1 LDDLENGLTQRFR
14 RMLRGLWLDLL
25 NLELR
30 VKESDQEI
38 EIPAAS
44 NDVGRPCHLM

>member
-1 LDDLENGLTQRFR
+1 MIDSRAAIPLWLEDLENGLTQRFR

-30 VKESDQEI
+30 VKELDQK
-38 EIPAAS
+38 
-44 NDVGRPCHLM
+44 